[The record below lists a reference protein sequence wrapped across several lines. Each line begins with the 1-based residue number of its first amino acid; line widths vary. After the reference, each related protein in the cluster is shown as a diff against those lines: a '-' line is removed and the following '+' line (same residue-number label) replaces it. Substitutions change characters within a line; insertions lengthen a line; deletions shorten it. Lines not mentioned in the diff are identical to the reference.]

1 MVQGLRQELEPL
13 AGEGSEAYLAPTV
26 HPDDTGDEEE
36 TPGYDTFPER
46 EARRI
51 YPELFA
57 AAGTPNVR
65 ELL

>member
-1 MVQGLRQELEPL
+1 L

-36 TPGYDTFPER
+36 KLGYDTFPER
-46 EARRI
+46 ETRRI

-65 ELL
+65 ELV